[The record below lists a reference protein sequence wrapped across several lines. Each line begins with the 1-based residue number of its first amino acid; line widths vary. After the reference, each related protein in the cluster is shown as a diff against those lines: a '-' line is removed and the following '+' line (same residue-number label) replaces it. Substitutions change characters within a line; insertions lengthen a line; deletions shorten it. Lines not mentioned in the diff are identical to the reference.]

1 MKLSEHLDLSEVIR
15 SESAKRL
22 GINNMPGQ
30 NDIANLKA
38 IAENIFEPIRAH
50 FRVPIRISSGYR
62 SPILNKAI
70 GGATN
75 SDHTRGEALDIDMDG
90 SPHGIS
96 NADVF
101 SFIRKKL
108 DFQQLIWEFGDN
120 KNPDWVH
127 VSFKASG
134 GNKKQVLRALKIK
147 GKTTYTP
154 YND

>member
-1 MKLSEHLDLSEVIR
+1 MKISEHLDLSEVIR

-22 GINNMPGQ
+22 GIRNMPTEKE
-30 NDIANLKA
+30 IANLR
-38 IAENIFEPIRAH
+38 ILAEKVFEPIRAH
-50 FRVPIRISSGYR
+50 FRVPIRITSGYR

-90 SPHGIS
+90 SPHGVS

-127 VSFKASG
+127 VSYKANG
-134 GNKKQVLRALKIK
+134 GNKKQVLRAVKVK
-147 GKTTYTP
+147 GKTTYIP